1 MSNDL
6 SDDVSA
12 TEDESGQP
20 EDGTSEEPKKKKIGP
35 FRETTVLVLIAFAF
49 ALIVKSFFV
58 QAFSIPSG
66 SMIPTLEAGDRVLV
80 NKLASG
86 LPSRGDIIVFRSPLY
101 VAPDRGPVASVLHW
115 MGEGIGVGQAKNEFL
130 VKRVIGL
137 PGETVEV
144 KADGVYIDGEL
155 LPEPYANFAQ
165 GPGPLG
171 TWKVPDGYV
180 FMMGDHRGRSGDSR
194 WFGPIPVSS
203 IVGRVFLRVW
213 PPSRF
218 GGV

>member
-1 MSNDL
+1 VSA
-6 SDDVSA
+6 DVSE

-20 EDGTSEEPKKKKIGP
+20 GEVSPEEPKKKIGP

-58 QAFSIPSG
+58 QAFFIPSG
-66 SMIPTLEAGDRVLV
+66 SMYPTLVGPGDRILV

-86 LPSRGDIIVFRSPLY
+86 LPSRGDILVFRNPLY
-101 VAPDRGPVASVLHW
+101 VAPDRGPVSSVLHW
-115 MGEGIGVGQAKNEFL
+115 MGEGIGVGQAKDEFL

-137 PGETVEV
+137 PGDTVDV
-144 KADGVYIDGEL
+144 KADGVYIDGQL
-155 LPEPYANFAQ
+155 LSEPYANLAQ
-165 GPGPLG
+165 GTGALG

-194 WFGPIPVSS
+194 VFGPVAINS
-203 IVGRVFLRVW
+203 IAGRVFLRVW